1 MSTGDIFK
9 KSFLEG
15 YASGELT
22 TTTIL
27 ACLLIAGL
35 LGVYIFFAY
44 RFLCR
49 KAFFNKNFSIS
60 LIGIAEITAAIILT
74 VQSNVVISL
83 GMVGAL
89 SIVRFRTAVKEPMD
103 TIFMFWAIVAGII
116 TGAGYVPV
124 AIIATLL
131 IGILFLVLS
140 FAGVRLHSSAYL
152 AVVRYEAAAD
162 ATISDALRLLPKYK
176 LRSKNMVGDAFEMV
190 LELKLTEAQMKQVE
204 ALRSVEGVQEVD
216 LLSYN
221 GGTTL

>member
-1 MSTGDIFK
+1 MRDLQSLFLEEFTAISVGELLTAVLLSFFLGLFIVAVYRVTYSGVLFQ
-9 KSFLEG
+9 KSFALG
-15 YASGELT
+15 LV
-22 TTTIL
+22 
-27 ACLLIAGL
+27 LLCM
-35 LGVYIFFAY
+35 VT
-44 RFLCR
+44 
-49 KAFFNKNFSIS
+49 S
-60 LIGIAEITAAIILT
+60 LVILT
-74 VQSNVVISL
+74 ISSNVVLSL

-131 IGILFLVLS
+131 IGVLFLVLS

-152 AVVRYEAAAD
+152 AVVRYDAAAD
-162 ATISDALRLLPKYK
+162 ENVNSALRLLPKYK

-190 LELKLTEAQMKQVE
+190 LEPKLTETQRKQVE
-204 ALRSVEGVQEVD
+204 TLRSVEGVQEVN

>member
-1 MSTGDIFK
+1 MRDLQSLFLEEFTAISVGELLTAVLLSFFLGLFIVAVYRVTYSGVLFQ
-9 KSFLEG
+9 KSFALG
-15 YASGELT
+15 LV
-22 TTTIL
+22 
-27 ACLLIAGL
+27 LLCM
-35 LGVYIFFAY
+35 VT
-44 RFLCR
+44 
-49 KAFFNKNFSIS
+49 S
-60 LIGIAEITAAIILT
+60 LVILT
-74 VQSNVVISL
+74 ISSNVVLSL

-131 IGILFLVLS
+131 IGVLFLVLS
-140 FAGVRLHSSAYL
+140 FAGVRFHSSAYL

-216 LLSYN
+216 LLNYN

>member
-1 MSTGDIFK
+1 MRDLQSLFLEEFTAISVGELLTAVLLSFFLGLFIVAVYRVTYSGVLFQ
-9 KSFLEG
+9 KSFALG
-15 YASGELT
+15 LV
-22 TTTIL
+22 
-27 ACLLIAGL
+27 LLCM
-35 LGVYIFFAY
+35 VT
-44 RFLCR
+44 
-49 KAFFNKNFSIS
+49 S
-60 LIGIAEITAAIILT
+60 LVILT
-74 VQSNVVISL
+74 ISSNVVLSL

-131 IGILFLVLS
+131 IGVLFLVLS

>member
-1 MSTGDIFK
+1 MRDLQSLFLEEFSAISVGELLTAVLLSFFLGLFIVAVYRVTYSGVLFQ
-9 KSFLEG
+9 KSFALG
-15 YASGELT
+15 LV
-22 TTTIL
+22 
-27 ACLLIAGL
+27 LLSM
-35 LGVYIFFAY
+35 VT
-44 RFLCR
+44 
-49 KAFFNKNFSIS
+49 S
-60 LIGIAEITAAIILT
+60 LVILT
-74 VQSNVVISL
+74 ISSNVVLSL

-131 IGILFLVLS
+131 IGVLFLGLS
-140 FAGVRLHSSAYL
+140 FAGVRFHSSAYL
-152 AVVRYEAAAD
+152 AVVRYDAA
-162 ATISDALRLLPKYK
+162 SDETVNSALRLLPKYK

>member
-1 MSTGDIFK
+1 MRDLQSLFLEEFTAISVGELLTAVLLSFFLGLFIVAVYRVTYSGVLFQ
-9 KSFLEG
+9 KSFALG
-15 YASGELT
+15 LV
-22 TTTIL
+22 
-27 ACLLIAGL
+27 LLSM
-35 LGVYIFFAY
+35 VT
-44 RFLCR
+44 
-49 KAFFNKNFSIS
+49 S
-60 LIGIAEITAAIILT
+60 LVILT
-74 VQSNVVISL
+74 ISSNVVLSL

-131 IGILFLVLS
+131 IGVLFLGLS
-140 FAGVRLHSSAYL
+140 FAGVRFHSSAYL
-152 AVVRYEAAAD
+152 AVVRYDAA
-162 ATISDALRLLPKYK
+162 SDENVNSALRLLPKYK

-190 LELKLTEAQMKQVE
+190 LELKLTQAQMKQVE
-204 ALRSVEGVQEVD
+204 ALRSVEGVREVD

>member
-1 MSTGDIFK
+1 MKDIQSLFLEEFSAISVGELLTAVLLSFFLGLFIVAVYRVTYSGVLFQ
-9 KSFLEG
+9 KSFALG
-15 YASGELT
+15 LV
-22 TTTIL
+22 
-27 ACLLIAGL
+27 LLCM
-35 LGVYIFFAY
+35 VT
-44 RFLCR
+44 
-49 KAFFNKNFSIS
+49 S
-60 LIGIAEITAAIILT
+60 LVILT
-74 VQSNVVISL
+74 ISSNVVLSL

-131 IGILFLVLS
+131 IGVLFLVLS

>member
-1 MSTGDIFK
+1 MTYSGVLFQ
-9 KSFLEG
+9 KSFALG
-15 YASGELT
+15 LV
-22 TTTIL
+22 
-27 ACLLIAGL
+27 LLCM
-35 LGVYIFFAY
+35 VT
-44 RFLCR
+44 
-49 KAFFNKNFSIS
+49 S
-60 LIGIAEITAAIILT
+60 LVILT
-74 VQSNVVISL
+74 ISSNVVLSL

-131 IGILFLVLS
+131 IGVLFLVLS
-140 FAGVRLHSSAYL
+140 FAGVRFHSSAYL

>member
-1 MSTGDIFK
+1 MRDLQSLFLEEFSAISVGELLTTVLLSFFLGLFIVAVYRVTYSGVLFQ
-9 KSFLEG
+9 KSFALG
-15 YASGELT
+15 LV
-22 TTTIL
+22 
-27 ACLLIAGL
+27 LLSM
-35 LGVYIFFAY
+35 VT
-44 RFLCR
+44 
-49 KAFFNKNFSIS
+49 S
-60 LIGIAEITAAIILT
+60 LVILT
-74 VQSNVVISL
+74 ISSNVVLSL

-131 IGILFLVLS
+131 IGVLFLGLS
-140 FAGVRLHSSAYL
+140 FAGVRFHSSAYL
-152 AVVRYEAAAD
+152 AVVRYDAA
-162 ATISDALRLLPKYK
+162 SDENVNSALRLLPKYK

-190 LELKLTEAQMKQVE
+190 LELKLTQAQMKQVE
-204 ALRSVEGVQEVD
+204 ALRSVEGVREVD

>member
-1 MSTGDIFK
+1 MRDLQSLFLEEFTAISVGELLTAVLLSFFLGLFIVAVYRVTYSGVLFQ
-9 KSFLEG
+9 KSFALG
-15 YASGELT
+15 LV
-22 TTTIL
+22 
-27 ACLLIAGL
+27 LLCM
-35 LGVYIFFAY
+35 VT
-44 RFLCR
+44 
-49 KAFFNKNFSIS
+49 S
-60 LIGIAEITAAIILT
+60 LVILT
-74 VQSNVVISL
+74 ISSNVVLSL

-131 IGILFLVLS
+131 IGVLFLVLS

-221 GGTTL
+221 GGMTL